1 MSLPPVPSYDADP
14 AAVRDCAAVLLAASA
29 QVDDLGSFAAGS
41 AQVAGWTGLAA
52 DAYHAASRPTG
63 RRGDA
68 VSLALRHV
76 ARRVDAHAD
85 ALESLRVR
93 RDVLLDERARLAAE
107 LADVPT
113 ATATGATAAVRRFA
127 ADVAGWSADLAA
139 EEAGMRAVLTR
150 FDRLDGALRR
160 FGDAADPADAALSR
174 LPGHGAPPGVVK
186 AWWDGLD
193 AAQRRAVVAAAP
205 GAVGNLDGIPARWR
219 DAANRVALDRDLA
232 AWELLADLGRLGDD
246 EARWL
251 VNARAAHEAVATA
264 QAGVDPVTL
273 QPVPAQLHLYDPRA
287 FDGDGAVAVA
297 VGDLDVA
304 DDVAVVVPGLGSD
317 AGSAPYQAARAV
329 TLYESCRVLDAS
341 ATPAVLAWVGYDA
354 PDNVP
359 WDGGPDAGWDGAG
372 VVREDHAARGGER
385 LADAVD
391 GLRAG
396 RDGEPAHVTVVGHSY
411 GSTTAGHAAHD
422 HGLPVDDLV
431 LVGSPGAGGDTDH
444 AADTGLD
451 PSHVWAVANSRDAV
465 ADLANHGAFHLESLA
480 GGGLGDDPAEDDFG
494 ARRVRAESTDRAAL
508 PGLADHA
515 RYFDHDT
522 EALRNISLV
531 VTGDHDAVTL
541 AGPVTDPWWGPPH
554 DPEWHRPPEA
564 PDTDGR
570 P

>member
-14 AAVRDCAAVLLAASA
+14 AAVRDYAAALLAASA
-29 QVDDLGSFAAGS
+29 QVDDLGSFAAGP
-41 AQVAGWTGLAA
+41 ARVVGWTGLSA

-93 RDVLLDERARLAAE
+93 RDVLLDERARLAA
-107 LADVPT
+107 AG
-113 ATATGATAAVRRFA
+113 ATATGRRFA
-127 ADVAGWSADLAA
+127 ADVARWSADLAA

-150 FDRLDGALRR
+150 LDRLEGALRR

-174 LPGHGAPPGVVK
+174 RPDVDAAPGVVK

-193 AAQRRAVVAAAP
+193 PAQQRALVAAAP
-205 GAVGNLDGIPARWR
+205 GAVGNLDGIPAPAH

-251 VNARAAHEAVATA
+251 ANARAAHEAVATA
-264 QAGVDPVTL
+264 EAGVDPVTL

-297 VGDLDVA
+297 VGDLDA
-304 DDVAVVVPGLGSD
+304 AGDVAVVVPGLGSD
-317 AGSAPYQAARAV
+317 AGSAPYQAARAL
-329 TLYESCRVLDAS
+329 TLYESCRVLDAT

-372 VVREDHAARGGER
+372 VVREDHAERGGER
-385 LADAVD
+385 LADTVD
-391 GLRAG
+391 GLRAA

-422 HGLPVDDLV
+422 HGLLVDDLV

-451 PSHVWAVANSRDAV
+451 PAHVWAVANSRDAV

-508 PGLADHA
+508 AGFADHA

-531 VTGDHDAVTL
+531 VTGDHAAVTL
-541 AGPVTDPWWGPPH
+541 AGHVTDPWWGPPH
-554 DPEWHRPPEA
+554 DPEWLRLPEA